1 MLVRRQ
7 MPRVCRG
14 VAVLADLRKDYSLAG
29 LREEDLAA
37 DPFTQF
43 QIWFEQAQAA
53 KGHEPNAMTVATA
66 TADGRPSART
76 VLLKGLD
83 HGFIFYTNFR
93 SAKGTDLSENPEV
106 ELLFYWPE
114 LERQV
119 RIHGIAERLD
129 PQDSLAYYQ
138 SRPRGSQIGAAI
150 SPQSQV
156 IASREIIEEAYAR
169 FEAEHAGEN
178 LPLPPHWGGYRVV
191 PESIEFWQGRTS
203 RLHDR
208 LRYVLTPD
216 RTWRVER
223 LAP

>member
-1 MLVRRQ
+1 ML
-7 MPRVCRG
+7 
-14 VAVLADLRKDYSLAG
+14 ANLRKDYSLAG

-43 QIWFEQAQAA
+43 QIWFQEAHEAM
-53 KGHEPNAMTVATA
+53 GHEPNAMTVATA
-66 TADGRPSART
+66 SVDGRPSART

-83 HGFIFYTNFR
+83 HGFIFYTNYR
-93 SAKGTDLSENPEV
+93 SAKGSDLAENPEV

-129 PQDSLAYYQ
+129 SETVTAYYR

-156 IASREIIEEAYAR
+156 IATRAVIEEAYAR
-169 FEAEHAGEN
+169 YEAEHEEN
-178 LPLPPHWGGYRVV
+178 ELPLPEHWGGYRVV
-191 PESIEFWQGRTS
+191 PETIEFWQGRKS

-208 LRYVLTPD
+208 LRFVRKPD
-216 RTWRVER
+216 ETWRVER

>member
-1 MLVRRQ
+1 M
-7 MPRVCRG
+7 
-14 VAVLADLRKDYSLAG
+14 LADLRRDYSLAG
-29 LREEDLAA
+29 LREEDLAP
-37 DPFTQF
+37 DPITQF
-43 QIWFEQAQAA
+43 QVWFEQAQEA

-66 TADGRPSART
+66 SVDGRPSART

-83 HGFIFYTNFR
+83 HGFIFYTNYR
-93 SAKGTDLSENPEV
+93 SDKGADLAENPET

-119 RIHGIAERLD
+119 RIHGIAERLTNEE
-129 PQDSLAYYQ
+129 SLAYYR

-156 IASREIIEEAYAR
+156 ISTREIIEEAYLR
-169 FEAEHAGEN
+169 FEEANEGQE
-178 LPLPPHWGGYRVV
+178 LPLPPHWGGFRVV

-208 LRYVLTPD
+208 LRYVCVND
-216 RTWRVER
+216 DEWRVER

>member
-1 MLVRRQ
+1 
-7 MPRVCRG
+7 
-14 VAVLADLRKDYSLAG
+14 VLADLRRDYSLAG

-43 QIWFEQAQAA
+43 QIWFEEAQGA
-53 KGHEPNAMTVATA
+53 KGREPNAMTVATA
-66 TADGRPSART
+66 SVDGRPSART

-83 HGFIFYTNFR
+83 HGFIFYTNYR
-93 SAKGTDLSENPEV
+93 SDKGADLSENPET

-114 LERQV
+114 VERQV
-119 RIHGIAERLD
+119 RIHGIAERLT
-129 PQDSLAYYQ
+129 PEESLAYYR

-169 FEAEHAGEN
+169 FEEAHQGEE

-191 PESIEFWQGRTS
+191 PESIEFWQGRKS

-208 LRYVLTPD
+208 LRYVVTND
-216 RTWRVER
+216 DDWRVER

>member
-1 MLVRRQ
+1 M
-7 MPRVCRG
+7 
-14 VAVLADLRKDYSLAG
+14 LADLRKDYSLAG

-37 DPFTQF
+37 DPITQF
-43 QIWFEQAQAA
+43 QIWFEQAQEA

-83 HGFIFYTNFR
+83 RGFVFYTNYR
-93 SAKGTDLSENPEV
+93 SAKGSDLAENPEV

-119 RIHGIAERLD
+119 RIHGIAEHLD
-129 PQDSLAYYQ
+129 TEESLAYFR

-156 IASREIIEEAYAR
+156 ISSREMLEEAYAR
-169 FEAEHAGEN
+169 FEDAHEGEE
-178 LPLPPHWGGYRVV
+178 LPLPSHWGGYRVV
-191 PESIEFWQGRTS
+191 PESIEFWQGRVS

-208 LRYVLTPD
+208 LRYVRTD
-216 RTWRVER
+216 DDTWRVER